1 MLKRY
6 PFIRRVVILSLL
18 LFNVGCGKEEKP
30 VEVDTSRKINQISKK
45 EDKPALIFAVS
56 SINSPE
62 KIYKEYAPFI
72 HFLGKKMK
80 VEVKLV
86 MRKSSEEIYDLFK
99 AGSADF
105 ARLSAGTYVKMKRT
119 VNLDILAIESD
130 KGSSGYQAYII
141 VHKDSPIM
149 SFDELR
155 GKSFACVDRLSN
167 SGFRYPAY
175 LAAQRDTKVHEYFS
189 HIIYTGGHDKSIM
202 AVFRKEASGASV
214 ASYVFVDES
223 HKNPE
228 LKNNIRII
236 QESPLFT
243 RGPIVAN
250 KDLTPKVKEQL
261 KKILLNMHLDE
272 EGRTVL
278 KCMKLER
285 FNERKNSD
293 YNLDSEMLKV
303 ADE

>member
-1 MLKRY
+1 M
-6 PFIRRVVILSLL
+6 LSLL
-18 LFNVGCGKEEKP
+18 LFNTGCGKEEQP
-30 VEVDTSRKINQISKK
+30 VEVDTSQKINQIPKK
-45 EDKPALIFAVS
+45 EEGSALMFAVS

-62 KIYKEYAPFI
+62 KIYKEYSPFI
-72 HFLGKKMK
+72 HYLGKKLG
-80 VEVKLV
+80 VAVKLV
-86 MRKSSEEIYDLFK
+86 MRRSSEEIYDLFK

-119 VNLDILAIESD
+119 VNLDILAVESD
-130 KGSSGYQAYII
+130 KGSSSYQAYII
-141 VHKDSPIM
+141 VHQDSPIM

-175 LAAQRDTKVHEYFS
+175 LAAQRDTKVQEYFS
-189 HIIYTGGHDKSIM
+189 HLIYTGGHDKSIM

-214 ASYVFVDES
+214 ASYVFADES

-228 LKNNIRII
+228 LKNSIRII
-236 QESPLFT
+236 QESPFFT
-243 RGPIVAN
+243 RGPLVAK
-250 KDLTPKVKEQL
+250 KDLPQEVKEHL

-278 KCMKLER
+278 KVMKLES
-285 FNERKNSD
+285 FSKKKNAD